1 MFVERWFRT
10 APSSAIGLGSCW
22 GAIVVSSTVSL
33 GALLIAKAIGY
44 SLPTV
49 LTATMGGVAARVYAA
64 GLKRSR

>member
-1 MFVERWFRT
+1 MVPNRAIERYWTR
-10 APSSAIGLGSCW
+10 LLL